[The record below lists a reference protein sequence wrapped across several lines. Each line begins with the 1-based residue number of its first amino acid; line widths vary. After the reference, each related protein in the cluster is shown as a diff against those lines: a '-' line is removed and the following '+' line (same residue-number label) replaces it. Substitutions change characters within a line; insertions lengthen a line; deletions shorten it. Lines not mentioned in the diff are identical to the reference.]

1 MARLYVKI
9 KDQDNVVVA
18 VQDLKAGTEIMEG
31 LVTNQDIPQAHKIAL
46 CDIPAGGEI
55 IRYGVVL
62 GYAINDIK
70 KGDWINEHMLDLPQ
84 SPSVDDMEYGT
95 NLVPVEDLPMPTRT
109 TWMGY
114 RNAEGPAGT
123 RNLLGIVT
131 TVQCAAGVLKVAVER
146 IKKEL
151 LPKYPNV
158 DGVVAVTHPYGC
170 GVAINAPLAY
180 IPIRAITNVIRH
192 PNFGGE
198 IMVVGLGCEKLTYD
212 RVLPPE
218 DITPENVLTLQD
230 YAGHDAMMN
239 AILEMADKKLQ
250 KLNKRTRE
258 ELPLSDLLIGMQCGG
273 SDAFSGISAN
283 PSAGYAA
290 DMLVRGGATVMF
302 SEVTEVRDGV
312 HMLAARCPDPHT
324 RDRLAEEMKWY
335 DKYLAEGG
343 VGRDANPTPGNKA
356 GGLANIVEKAM
367 GSIAKSGTSQIVEVL
382 SPAQKPTKHGLIYAA
397 TPASDIVCGPSQVA
411 SGIGL
416 QVFMTGRGTPY
427 GLDISPVIKVCSRN
441 ELKNHWFDMIDISA
455 GDVATG
461 EKTIAD
467 VGQQIFDMI
476 LDVASG
482 TKQPYSDQYGFH
494 NDMCIFNPAPIT

>member
-312 HMLAARCPDPHT
+312 HMLAARCPDAHT

-367 GSIAKSGTSQIVEVL
+367 GSIAKSGTRQIVEVL

-441 ELKNHWFDMIDISA
+441 ELKNHWFDLIDISA